1 MHWGVAHW
9 KSLGLAAQAKSHR
22 GVDSRVMRILQNPEL
37 RYTPGPETEAGIALV
52 RSAEIAQA
60 LFLDIHTVND
70 SLRRLELQGQVRSA
84 TATLDNPALSWHTL
98 HW

>member
-1 MHWGVAHW
+1 
-9 KSLGLAAQAKSHR
+9 
-22 GVDSRVMRILQNPEL
+22 MRILQNPEL

-84 TATLDNPALSWHTL
+84 AATLDNTALFWHTL